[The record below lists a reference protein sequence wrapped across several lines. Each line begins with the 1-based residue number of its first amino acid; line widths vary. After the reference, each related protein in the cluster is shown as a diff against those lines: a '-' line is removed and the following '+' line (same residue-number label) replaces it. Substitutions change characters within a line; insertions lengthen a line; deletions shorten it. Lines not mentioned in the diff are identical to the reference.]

1 LSRAAGSIKK
11 ILDVQDGSS
20 VGGSLQ
26 QIFSD
31 ANQTMDRCVIQLS
44 ETSFGSVIGDF
55 DTRLDFGIRQLW
67 LAAFRQYKELPA
79 DMQKSDLLALPRTQA
94 DQASLHEFAS
104 LASRLGFESDKIRD
118 ILKTPSDRS
127 IAEHAL
133 FRARRPGRYVFRD
146 PEKCIQ
152 QILDAFAAG
161 VQASTSDTLH
171 ETADDIIKPENP
183 PKRHG
188 TPRQVDYEYDKTR
201 LFLPQMQDELS
212 GEMGAMTS
220 TFVRWSVYNAYF
232 GTPPSLGRVDVEI
245 WTGGD
250 VTMAGSSPFE
260 QREPVDDNVRLPVMA
275 EDDVILAITRQELQ
289 LERAKHHDIT
299 IQLQNKQTKLN
310 KMTQDEASRQKQL
323 QDIHQQIR
331 DQNAQLE
338 KLRQEMEAEQERLN
352 RFKEMADTEQGRVG
366 EQEQEEQGG
375 EFAGQLG
382 TEDDRTTLTA
392 REPTTE
398 TASEASRQPTPAAS
412 KSQDET
418 QVLLRRTNRHTRF
431 NFRELLA
438 HNPDKEHQ
446 EMLASEVG
454 ADGREPK
461 RTIRIDFAHAESAD
475 DFVICDVVEVDPTN
489 PEDVS
494 QVVRVATKYRRKG
507 FYLYDKERNQL
518 NATDCFQKVVDDGTY
533 TIVVERISGTEDSG
547 RAKRRM
553 FSDEDSDRIH

>member
-1 LSRAAGSIKK
+1 
-11 ILDVQDGSS
+11 
-20 VGGSLQ
+20 
-26 QIFSD
+26 
-31 ANQTMDRCVIQLS
+31 
-44 ETSFGSVIGDF
+44 
-55 DTRLDFGIRQLW
+55 
-67 LAAFRQYKELPA
+67 
-79 DMQKSDLLALPRTQA
+79 
-94 DQASLHEFAS
+94 
-104 LASRLGFESDKIRD
+104 
-118 ILKTPSDRS
+118 
-127 IAEHAL
+127 
-133 FRARRPGRYVFRD
+133 
-146 PEKCIQ
+146 
-152 QILDAFAAG
+152 
-161 VQASTSDTLH
+161 
-171 ETADDIIKPENP
+171 
-183 PKRHG
+183 
-188 TPRQVDYEYDKTR
+188 
-201 LFLPQMQDELS
+201 
-212 GEMGAMTS
+212 
-220 TFVRWSVYNAYF
+220 
-232 GTPPSLGRVDVEI
+232 
-245 WTGGD
+245 
-250 VTMAGSSPFE
+250 
-260 QREPVDDNVRLPVMA
+260 
-275 EDDVILAITRQELQ
+275 
-289 LERAKHHDIT
+289 
-299 IQLQNKQTKLN
+299 
-310 KMTQDEASRQKQL
+310 
-323 QDIHQQIR
+323 
-331 DQNAQLE
+331 
-338 KLRQEMEAEQERLN
+338 
-352 RFKEMADTEQGRVG
+352 MADTEQGRVG

-553 FSDEDSDRIH
+553 FSDEDSNKIH